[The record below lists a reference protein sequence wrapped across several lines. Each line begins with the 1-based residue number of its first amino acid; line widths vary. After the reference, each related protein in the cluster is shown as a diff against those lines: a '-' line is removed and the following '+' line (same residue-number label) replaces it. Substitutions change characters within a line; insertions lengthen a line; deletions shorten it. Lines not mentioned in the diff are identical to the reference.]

1 MRFRMLYDEERKLF
15 SIGYDVVAG
24 RLDASY
30 YDLLASEARLASLVA
45 IAKGE
50 VPQEHWFRLGR
61 QLTAAADHRALLS
74 WSGSMFEYLM
84 PLLVTRTYERTLLD
98 ETYVA
103 VVQRQREY
111 GGQRGVPWGVSE
123 SAYNMLDLGLT
134 YQYHAF
140 GVPGLGL
147 KPGLADELVVAP
159 YASALASL
167 VHPDHASKNLRALAG
182 EGLDGPY
189 GFYDAIDY
197 TPAHVPPGR
206 RGVVVKAFMAHHQ
219 GMSLVALD
227 NVLNGDPMQRRF
239 HLDPRVKATE
249 LLLHERVPVV
259 ATLTQPRAADV
270 VPDGDGGRRGRRRRG
285 ARLRRRTTPRR
296 ARTCSPTASFRSC
309 SPPRGA
315 AG

>member
-1 MRFRMLYDEERKLF
+1 MEVEVEAAAYWIDRVARGLADTAAELRELGAAREACPTLRSLARLDHEEGGAVSLLERIAALGARAEQRADGMRFRMLYDEDRKLF

-103 VVQRQREY
+103 VVRRQREY

-123 SAYNMLDLGLT
+123 SAYNTHDLGLT

-140 GVPGLGL
+140 GVPAWGSS
-147 KPGLADELVVAP
+147 P
-159 YASALASL
+159 ASPTSWWSR
-167 VHPDHASKNLRALAG
+167 P
-182 EGLDGPY
+182 
-189 GFYDAIDY
+189 
-197 TPAHVPPGR
+197 TPARSR
-206 RGVVVKAFMAHHQ
+206 RWCT
-219 GMSLVALD
+219 
-227 NVLNGDPMQRRF
+227 PTT
-239 HLDPRVKATE
+239 P
-249 LLLHERVPVV
+249 
-259 ATLTQPRAADV
+259 
-270 VPDGDGGRRGRRRRG
+270 
-285 ARLRRRTTPRR
+285 ARTCAPSPRR
-296 ARTCSPTASFRSC
+296 ASTAPTASTTPSTTR
-309 SPPRGA
+309 PPTCRR
-315 AG
+315 AGTAWWSRPSWPTTRA